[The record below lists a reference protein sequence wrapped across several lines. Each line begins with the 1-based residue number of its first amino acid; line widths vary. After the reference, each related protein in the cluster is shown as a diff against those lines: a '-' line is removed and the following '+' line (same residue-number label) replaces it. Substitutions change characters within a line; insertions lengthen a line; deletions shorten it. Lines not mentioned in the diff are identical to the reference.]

1 MKLVTTIIAKTA
13 YGAPIECF
21 DTRERADLWIVCE
34 GENWPGWFL
43 EIVTE
48 RKTTVRAILAAD
60 DSQAVAA

>member
-1 MKLVTTIIAKTA
+1 MTFTYLIAKTA

-21 DTRERADLWIVCE
+21 ENRERADLWIETE
-34 GENWPGWFL
+34 GDKFPGWFL

-60 DSQAVAA
+60 EMERAA